1 MFGLW
6 GSAGRREVTRDI
18 VATVH
23 LRDMEWGLVAL
34 WLAAFLGLFAAGLP
48 VAAALCPRLA
58 DRGAGVALPAALTVL
73 GLVGWTA
80 GRIAFGL
87 PAALAGLVVL
97 GALAALALR
106 RGVRLPERG
115 VVLETALVFALAFLF
130 LVGVRAV
137 DPSVHATMGEKF
149 LDFGL
154 LKALLRSET
163 VPPLD
168 FWFAGEPVRYYYGG
182 HMIAALVAELTF
194 TEARFAYNLALAGF
208 YGAFVT
214 AAYGLA
220 GSLGAG
226 VGASRTTAAALGAF
240 FVGVASN
247 LWTPLRLL
255 GGVLPDPLV
264 NWAAAAAGIRG
275 FDAAG
280 FDPVAEFTYWGASRV
295 IDGTINE
302 FPLFAFLNGDLHA
315 HQMSPPFLLLAA
327 ALGYSYYR
335 TPERERGR
343 RLLVLGAVVPVAA
356 LVAVINTWSFP
367 TVLGVTGLAVAFA
380 PADPLT
386 LVGRR
391 SDRTG
396 GALARELRRDAAA
409 LAVVAAVGTLAVA
422 LSSPFWLSAAAGRSV
437 ALVAPGARSSL
448 VGLLVVHGV
457 FLAVLVPYLFVH
469 ARAAV
474 GHRTLGAAVGGT
486 LLVAALAWLAALP
499 AVALLGPVVA
509 AAWTLLR
516 IAPAGRI
523 AGGYGSSLDPTLAPD
538 GDRDRGPGFPAVLT
552 IGAAVLVV
560 LVELLYVQEKA
571 GPGRM
576 NTVFKTYAQV
586 WALWAPAAGA
596 ALAALVARGSTAAD
610 RTSTARLADAVT
622 RVGRVRSALGG
633 ANLAAVGAVLLLAST
648 SCYAGLA
655 MADHFTAEGTYDGD
669 AAELYPRTDDPTLD
683 ALAFV
688 DRYHADEAPAIRW
701 LDAREGRPTVA
712 SAPGRDIYQWA
723 NAEVTLTGLQGVVGW
738 SHEIGYRGREAY
750 VTRAADVDRIFEG
763 SPDERV
769 ALLRKYEVDY
779 VYVGPQEREQ
789 YGNVS
794 FEGVRGVE
802 PAFTSDAVVIY
813 GVDRSE
819 LAVEG
824 GNGTDGANDASVPAL
839 GTKPG
844 PGLAAPFDRGQPA
857 TAGTKPGPHG

>member
-1 MFGLW
+1 
-6 GSAGRREVTRDI
+6 
-18 VATVH
+18 
-23 LRDMEWGLVAL
+23 MEWGLVAL
-34 WLAAFLGLFAAGLP
+34 WLAAFLGLFAGGLP
-48 VAAALCPRLA
+48 VAAALCPRLV

-73 GLVGWTA
+73 GLVGWIA
-80 GRIAFGL
+80 GRVAFGL
-87 PAALAGLVVL
+87 PAALAGLAVL

-214 AAYGLA
+214 AAYGLT

-226 VGASRTTAAALGAF
+226 IGASRTTAAALGAF

-255 GGVLPDPLV
+255 GGVLPPPLV

-386 LVGRR
+386 LVGRG

-396 GALARELRRDAAA
+396 SALARELRRDAAA
-409 LAVVAAVGTLAVA
+409 LAVVAAVGALAVA
-422 LSSPFWLSAAAGRSV
+422 LSAPFWLSAAAGRSV

-448 VGLLVVHGV
+448 VGLLVVHGA
-457 FLAVLVPYLFVH
+457 FLAVLVPYLFGH

-474 GHRTLGAAVGGT
+474 DRRTLGVAVGGT
-486 LLVAALAWLAALP
+486 LLVGALAWLAALP

-509 AAWTLLR
+509 GAWALLR
-516 IAPAGRI
+516 VAPAGGV
-523 AGGYGSSLDPTLAPD
+523 AGSRGPSPDSTVAPD
-538 GDRDRGPGFPAVLT
+538 GDCDHDPDRDRDYDRGPGFPAVLA

-560 LVELLYVQEKA
+560 LVELLYVREEA

-596 ALAALVARGSTAAD
+596 ALAGLVARESAASD
-610 RTSTARLADAVT
+610 RTSSATARSADAVT
-622 RVGRVRSALGG
+622 RAGRVRSALGG
-633 ANLAAVGAVLLLAST
+633 VNLAAVGAVLLLAST

-655 MADHFTAEGTYDGD
+655 VADHFTAEGAYDAD

-701 LDAREGRPTVA
+701 LDAREGRPIVA
-712 SAPGRDIYQWA
+712 SAPGRDIYRWTS
-723 NAEVTLTGLQGVVGW
+723 AEVTLTGLQGVVGW

-750 VTRAADVDRIFEG
+750 ATRAADVDRIFEG
-763 SPDERV
+763 SPDERA
-769 ALLRKYEVDY
+769 ALLRAYEVDY
-779 VYVGPQEREQ
+779 VYVGPRERER

-794 FEGVRGVE
+794 FEDIRGVE
-802 PAFTSDAVVIY
+802 PAFRSDAVVIY
-813 GVDRSE
+813 EVDRSD
-819 LAVEG
+819 LAAEDG
-824 GNGTDGANDASVPAL
+824 TGTDRASDAIGPVP
-839 GTKPG
+839 K
-844 PGLAAPFDRGQPA
+844 PGLAVPSDRDSRLRPETGSGA
-857 TAGTKPGPHG
+857 YG